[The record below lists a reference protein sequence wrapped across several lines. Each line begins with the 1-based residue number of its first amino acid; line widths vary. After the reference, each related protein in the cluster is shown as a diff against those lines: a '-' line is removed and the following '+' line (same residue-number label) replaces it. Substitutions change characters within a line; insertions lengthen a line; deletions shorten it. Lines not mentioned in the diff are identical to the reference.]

1 MQTRLA
7 AALSTVLALL
17 LASLAGAQAEGIGTQ
32 KTTELRLD
40 DCRRI
45 TARAERAYGIPGQ
58 LLSAISMAESGY
70 WLKQE
75 KARIAWP
82 WTVYAEGK
90 GVYHP
95 DKESAEK
102 AVARLRAR
110 GVSNIDV
117 GCMQINL
124 YHHGKAF
131 DDAGQALDPHR
142 NVDYAARFLRDLH
155 KRHRSWSQAV
165 AHYHSSTIAYNRP
178 YRQRVMRLW
187 HKERSA
193 HNARRQAK
201 ALAEYQARREA
212 RKEARRRARL
222 AETQL
227 SER

>member
-1 MQTRLA
+1 MHKKLPTIFLA
-7 AALSTVLALL
+7 ATLLALMTAPAA
-17 LASLAGAQAEGIGTQ
+17 LATGTKAQKSRDMLQ
-32 KTTELRLD
+32 D

-45 TARAERAYGIPGQ
+45 TARAERAYGIPAQ

-70 WLKQE
+70 WYEAE

-90 GVYHP
+90 GIYHP
-95 DKESAEK
+95 DRDSAQE
-102 AVARLRAR
+102 AVADLRAR

-131 DDAGQALDPHR
+131 DDVEQAMDPHR
-142 NVDYAARFLRDLH
+142 NVDYAARFLRRLH
-155 KRHRSWSQAV
+155 DRHRSWSQAV
-165 AHYHSSTIAYNRP
+165 AHYHSSTVQFNRP
-178 YRQRVMRLW
+178 YRQKVMKLW
-187 HKERSA
+187 HQEQRA
-193 HNARRQAK
+193 FNARRREQAQR
-201 ALAEYQARREA
+201 EYREH
-212 RKEARRRARL
+212 RERLRRARL

>member
-1 MQTRLA
+1 
-7 AALSTVLALL
+7 
-17 LASLAGAQAEGIGTQ
+17 
-32 KTTELRLD
+32 
-40 DCRRI
+40 
-45 TARAERAYGIPGQ
+45 
-58 LLSAISMAESGY
+58 MAESGY

-75 KARIAWP
+75 RARVAWP

-95 DKESAEK
+95 DKESAER

-131 DDAGQALDPHR
+131 GDIDQALDPHR

-155 KRHRSWSQAV
+155 QHHRSWSQAV
-165 AHYHSSTIAYNRP
+165 AHYHSSTRKYNRP
-178 YRQRVMRLW
+178 YRQKVMRLW
-187 HKERSA
+187 HTERRTY
-193 HNARRQAK
+193 NARRQAK
-201 ALAEYQARREA
+201 AQAEYQARRE
-212 RKEARRRARL
+212 RQRRARL